1 MVPFARPI
9 GTTVSLR
16 SGGRAALSRACSIRD
31 MRRPNAFF
39 TSAIV
44 KPRRLASGGSSSR
57 RQASS
62 QFFGGPIT
70 YSNSS
75 TTPIGVCLEIE
86 TFWAKQFVKRSEE
99 HTSEL
104 QSLMRISY
112 AVFCLKKKN
121 KIIHIYILHLI
132 IYNN

>member
-44 KPRRLASGGSSSR
+44 KQRRLASGGPSSR

-62 QFFGGPIT
+62 QFFGGPLT
-70 YSNSS
+70 YSN
-75 TTPIGVCLEIE
+75 
-86 TFWAKQFVKRSEE
+86 RSEE
-99 HTSEL
+99 NTSEL
-104 QSLMRISY
+104 QSLIRKSY
-112 AVFCLKKKN
+112 ALFSLKKK
-121 KIIHIYILHLI
+121 
-132 IYNN
+132 

>member
-86 TFWAKQFVKRSEE
+86 TFWAKQFVKRIRSSRVRAF
-99 HTSEL
+99 TNGWTKAQL
-104 QSLMRISY
+104 QGRDLALY
-112 AVFCLKKKN
+112 GYKTGKTGKAK
-121 KIIHIYILHLI
+121 
-132 IYNN
+132 